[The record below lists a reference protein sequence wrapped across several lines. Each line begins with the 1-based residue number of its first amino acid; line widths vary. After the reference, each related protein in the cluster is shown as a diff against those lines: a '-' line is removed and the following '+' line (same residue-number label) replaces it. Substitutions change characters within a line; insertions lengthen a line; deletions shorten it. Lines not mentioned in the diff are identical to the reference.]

1 MPDKSLS
8 LHMRHLPCGKTWVI
22 QVEMMKMTRNLWWFI
37 SREQIK
43 SFKQELACESNL
55 MLELPYFPR
64 FIIPT
69 AYPGNARSFGRRWTC
84 KPSKGVDQNGRSCH
98 LRWWLIAMAPPSRL
112 GLEKF
117 ERGWNRCID
126 QFCLSSCWFWNLEL
140 PQQKAKQKLL
150 QRGSCFKRV
159 SGTCS
164 SFAIVSA
171 LEIPQVLINN
181 YLSLGVLEWLMQKIP
196 SSEGWYWIWLL
207 LHVIYQNFQLWA
219 LSDTSPDHLSRKP
232 DGWKSSGWPE
242 PN

>member
-1 MPDKSLS
+1 MVVNRHGATKSS
-8 LHMRHLPCGKTWVI
+8 WSWEVWKRMK
-22 QVEMMKMTRNLWWFI
+22 QVYWSILLKKI
-37 SREQIK
+37 
-43 SFKQELACESNL
+43 
-55 MLELPYFPR
+55 
-64 FIIPT
+64 
-69 AYPGNARSFGRRWTC
+69 
-84 KPSKGVDQNGRSCH
+84 
-98 LRWWLIAMAPPSRL
+98 
-112 GLEKF
+112 
-117 ERGWNRCID
+117 
-126 QFCLSSCWFWNLEL
+126 LSSCWFWNLEL
-140 PQQKAKQKLL
+140 PEQKAKQKLL

-159 SGTCS
+159 SCTCS

-207 LHVIYQNFQLWA
+207 LHVIYENFQLWA